1 MSVNISKNGI
11 ILSNENIS
19 DNILLNSAT
28 LTGKNGSIVSNGITT
43 GIHNGTSGWNEAYWP
58 CSISASG
65 NPLNGKVI
73 SISLDFMCTD
83 ISKISAMWFGFGT
96 FNSSGGRVGDTNIG
110 VNQYTILNGTMAN
123 NIWCRIGYVYTIPTT
138 WTTEAA
144 TYRLQIKTSSG
155 ADGAIMYHRKIKIE
169 LGNHPTPY
177 SICPADVGNIIY
189 NNNLSENYQSEYN
202 ISTKIGKNY
211 IQAKQIIEI

>member
-1 MSVNISKNGI
+1 MSVSINKNGVLYI
-11 ILSNENIS
+11 TGKTS

-28 LTGKNGSIVSNGITT
+28 LTGKNGSTVSNGFTT

-83 ISKISAMWFGFGT
+83 ISKISDMWFGFGT

-110 VNQYTILNGTMAN
+110 VNQYTVINGTMAN
-123 NIWCRIGYVYTIPTT
+123 NVWCRIGYVYTIPTT

-144 TYRLQIKTSSG
+144 TYRLQIKTSAG
-155 ADGAIMYHRKIKIE
+155 ANGAVMYHRKIKVE
-169 LGNHPTPY
+169 LNNYPTPY
-177 SICPADVGNIIY
+177 SICPSDIGNMVID
-189 NNNLSENYQSEYN
+189 NNLNENYGSEFDSLAKIAENYVQSKE
-202 ISTKIGKNY
+202 
-211 IQAKQIIEI
+211 IIEI